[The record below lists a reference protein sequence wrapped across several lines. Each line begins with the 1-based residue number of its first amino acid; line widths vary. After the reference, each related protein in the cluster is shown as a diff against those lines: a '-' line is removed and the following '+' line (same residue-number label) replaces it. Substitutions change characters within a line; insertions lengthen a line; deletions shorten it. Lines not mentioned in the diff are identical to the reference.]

1 MFTNASFTVH
11 HLQLAPGD
19 SLLIYTDGFTEALN
33 PQGEEYGVARMKM
46 FASGCS
52 AKAPDQLISDC
63 LQDLQKFTTG
73 TKPTDDLTL
82 LAIQRA

>member
-11 HLQLAPGD
+11 RLQLAPGD
-19 SLLIYTDGFTEALN
+19 ALLVYTDGFTEALN
-33 PQGEEYGVARMKM
+33 PDGEEYGVARMKT
-46 FASGCS
+46 FASNRS
-52 AKAPDQLISDC
+52 TKSPDHLITDC
-63 LQDLQKFTTG
+63 LQDLRAFTTG